1 MPIYQ
6 LGEELDEP
14 VQAQELKSAAAPSE
28 NSENPMGCS
37 QGMCGGMTQA
47 VKAATSALGPIAS
60 PIAASVMGPLSRDTS
75 AEGQAQYRAYQ
86 KYNGE
91 VAEQNAER
99 QGIIDQFV
107 KDAIGGKVTPEQLR
121 LGDATKREYAALRA
135 KHGPDLDHLTLAQL
149 VEKYPSDV
157 QKMISSLGNV
167 FPGLKGKSVEE
178 IWAAIPGAFKSMA
191 ITDLL
196 AVIPD
201 SSWASQ
207 PGMVASSAGTL
218 ASPMVLGAVA
228 ILGIGVVAYAM
239 RKKS

>member
-6 LGEELDEP
+6 LGEELDVP
-14 VQAQELKSAAAPSE
+14 VEASEVKSAAAPSE

-47 VKAATSALGPIAS
+47 VKAATSALGPIGS
-60 PIAASVMGPLSRDTS
+60 PIAASIMGPLSRDTS
-75 AEGQAQYRAYQ
+75 AEGQSQFRAYQ
-86 KYNGE
+86 QYNGE
-91 VAEQNAER
+91 IAQQNAER

-121 LGDATKREYAALRA
+121 LGDATKREYAALKA
-135 KHGPDLDHLTLAQL
+135 KHGPDLDHMTLSQL

-157 QKMISSLGNV
+157 QAMISSLGNV
-167 FPGLKGKSVEE
+167 FPGLKGKSVEQ
-178 IWAAIPGAFKSMA
+178 IWAAIPAAFKSM
-191 ITDLL
+191 TLSDLM

-207 PGMVASSAGTL
+207 PGLVAGGSAL
-218 ASPMVLGAVA
+218 ASPMVIGAVA
-228 ILGIGVVAYAM
+228 ILGIGAIAFAM
-239 RKKS
+239 RKRT